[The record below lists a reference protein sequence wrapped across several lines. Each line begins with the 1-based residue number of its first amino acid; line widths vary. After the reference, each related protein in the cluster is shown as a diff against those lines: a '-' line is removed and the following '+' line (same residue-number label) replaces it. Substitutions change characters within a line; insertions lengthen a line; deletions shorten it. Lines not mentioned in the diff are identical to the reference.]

1 MVKSWEDLDVWKA
14 AHALTN
20 EIYDLVMTFP
30 SDERYSLT
38 QQLKRAAWSMTANI
52 VEGFNRL
59 SAKDKV
65 RFYNVSLCSTQEVK
79 YGLMLARDRKFC
91 PDQRRLCEHA
101 DRISRMLSGLINAM
115 RRRRP
120 FSTP

>member
-1 MVKSWEDLDVWKA
+1 MRSWEDLDVWKA

-20 EIYDLVMTFP
+20 SIYDLVLRFP
-30 SDERYSLT
+30 PDERYSLS

-65 RFYNVSLCSTQEVK
+65 RFYNISLCSTEEIK
-79 YGLMLARDRKFC
+79 YGLLLARDRRFC
-91 PDQRRLCEHA
+91 PEQTRLRTMA
-101 DRISRMLSGLINAM
+101 DDLCRMLSGLISAM
-115 RRRRP
+115 RRRRRFQSP
-120 FSTP
+120 